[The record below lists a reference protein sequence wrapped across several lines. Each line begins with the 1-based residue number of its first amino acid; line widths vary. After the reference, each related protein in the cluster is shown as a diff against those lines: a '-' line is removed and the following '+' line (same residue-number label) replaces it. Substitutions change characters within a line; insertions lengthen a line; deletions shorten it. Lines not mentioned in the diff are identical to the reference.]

1 MELPFTRGLRDTL
14 APPRAAAVT
23 VTLAPPATMP
33 ATVYASRVSATEDSM
48 IGTMQDLR
56 IDVVE
61 KNAELEATLAAL
73 ALRREAALKR
83 LVENVAP
90 ARRARLAEARAGIE
104 TALTLL
110 AAEVSVDTA
119 ARFAG
124 VVSSLETPR
133 ERLDGAAKLEAG
145 FYGKDVAAIFEADC
159 GEAVRHMERSQYE
172 LDMDK
177 LSVSLLLLLL
187 LLLLVLEQ
195 RERERHATP
204 TCCFFT

>member
-33 ATVYASRVSATEDSM
+33 ATVHASRVSATEESM

-73 ALRREAALKR
+73 AVRREAALKR
-83 LVENVAP
+83 LVDTIAP
-90 ARRARLAEARAGIE
+90 ARLERLAEARAGIE

-110 AAEVSVDTA
+110 AAEVGVDTA

-124 VVSSLETPR
+124 VVGSLETPR
-133 ERLDGAAKLEAG
+133 ERLDSTAKLEAA
-145 FYGKDVAAIFEADC
+145 FYGKEVAAIFEADC

-177 LSVSLLLLLL
+177 LSVSFKHTDGL
-187 LLLLVLEQ
+187 
-195 RERERHATP
+195 
-204 TCCFFT
+204 F